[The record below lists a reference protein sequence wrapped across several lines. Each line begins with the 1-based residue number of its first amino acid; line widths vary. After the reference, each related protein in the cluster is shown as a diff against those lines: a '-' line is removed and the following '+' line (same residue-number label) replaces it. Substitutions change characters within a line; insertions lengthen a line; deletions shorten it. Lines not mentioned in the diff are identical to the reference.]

1 MLPLKPELLV
11 STATALASWEYQRNT
26 KDAELDR
33 ASADAK
39 RGDATLRFVQF
50 LGFWSHFAHDS
61 HCSSWPL
68 PHSNRITELVNFA
81 MEHNGLGLEPV
92 AGDIFL
98 LSSFRR
104 CRHVR
109 AGIVVVVETVGT
121 MLDGSADFVC
131 TTIEGEL
138 GAPAADNAPS
148 RLENVR
154 LVRRRLSPAVG
165 DCFIRWCGLGAHALP
180 ATFEYQVPKNM
191 LSLDRAGRERAA

>member
-138 GAPAADNAPS
+138 GADHSVSRVPAA
-148 RLENVR
+148 R
-154 LVRRRLSPAVG
+154 LVRRRLSLAFG
-165 DCFIRWCGLGAHALP
+165 DCFVRWWGLAAQTSP
-180 ATFEYQVPKNM
+180 AVVEYKVPKN
-191 LSLDRAGRERAA
+191 LITLDRVRRRRAA

>member
-1 MLPLKPELLV
+1 MLPLTPHFLV
-11 STATALASWEYQRNT
+11 LTATAYASCKYQQSAE
-26 KDAELDR
+26 DAEQDR
-33 ASADAK
+33 ANADAA
-39 RGDATLRFVQF
+39 RGDASLRFVHF
-50 LGFWSHFAHDS
+50 AGFWSHFTHLGR
-61 HCSSWPL
+61 CSSWPL
-68 PHSNRITELVNFA
+68 PASDHIEEFVEVAEQF
-81 MEHNGLGLEPV
+81 NGIAPTPL
-92 AGDIFL
+92 AGDVFL
-98 LSSFRR
+98 LASPDAA
-104 CRHVR
+104 RHVR
-109 AGIVVVVETVGT
+109 AGIVAAVETTRT
-121 MLDGSADFVC
+121 MLNGCLAFVC